1 MEHNT
6 YNPLISVCVISYN
19 SSEYIMDVLE
29 SIKSQTY
36 RNIELIV
43 SDDKSP
49 DDTVAICKEWIE
61 KNKDRFVRTE
71 VIVPEKNTGTAGNYN
86 RALFASKGEWIKF
99 VDADDLLFPNCLT
112 DNVDFVENHPVANI
126 VFSDILYFTDP
137 KNPSN
142 RHFVSEEEK
151 RFFTKDAHEQ
161 LMTVMIKNHIP
172 PSSSFIRA
180 KVLKA
185 NPYQEE
191 YKLIEDTPKWIDLL
205 KKGFKFYY
213 FDKVTTGYRD
223 CSSVTRSETR
233 YFSPMFVDCLFKY
246 LWNEEMALI
255 REYKNEAAYN
265 YQRKQALK
273 MELAFGLLGNKRSF
287 IHDIIFFIIRVYIK
301 LFVHYKLE

>member
-1 MEHNT
+1 
-6 YNPLISVCVISYN
+6 
-19 SSEYIMDVLE
+19 MDVLE

-36 RNIELIV
+36 QNIELIV

-49 DDTVAICKEWIE
+49 DNSVAVCKEWIE
-61 KNKDRFVRTE
+61 NNKDRFVRTE

-86 RALFASKGEWIKF
+86 RALFAAKGEWIKY

-112 DNVDFVENHPVANI
+112 DNVEFVENHPEANV

-151 RFFTKDAHEQ
+151 LFFTKDAHEQ

-172 PSSSFIRA
+172 PSSSFMRA
-180 KVLKA
+180 EVLKA

-205 KKGFKFYY
+205 KKGHKFYY
-213 FDKVTTGYRD
+213 YDKVTTGYRD
-223 CSSVTRSETR
+223 CSSVTRSATR
-233 YFSPMFVDCLFKY
+233 YFSPMFMNMNNGD
-246 LWNEEMALI
+246 
-255 REYKNEAAYN
+255 
-265 YQRKQALK
+265 
-273 MELAFGLLGNKRSF
+273 
-287 IHDIIFFIIRVYIK
+287 
-301 LFVHYKLE
+301 